1 MQLCKRTN
9 CARRWSERFFEVH
22 VDETNVK
29 ALLKHLFRISNATQ
43 QHVILRYR
51 DRDGDGVKGGVP
63 EQFLLFDASADG
75 CTGEFI
81 ISSPDKVKPQ
91 SEGGRV
97 RHMRIKRCR
106 TSIRWAFNISI
117 SVLFLFNASVIVL
130 PQIMIE
136 FVFRTVQSCSQM

>member
-1 MQLCKRTN
+1 MSYAGTLLKKNAKLGCVASALIRLQPCKRTN
-9 CARRWSERFFEVH
+9 CACRWSERFFEVH

-29 ALLKHLFRISNATQ
+29 TLLKHLFHISNATQ

-51 DRDGDGVKGGVP
+51 DRDGGDVKGGP
-63 EQFLLFDASADG
+63 SEQFLLFDALADG

-97 RHMRIKRCR
+97 HHMRIKRSR
-106 TSIRWAFNISI
+106 I
-117 SVLFLFNASVIVL
+117 
-130 PQIMIE
+130 
-136 FVFRTVQSCSQM
+136 